1 MTKLVET
8 EYKEWNE
15 ILKKLC
21 TNVRLNISYSWAE
34 NYKDFEYNFSK
45 YKVVLDAITKLTR
58 IGFIQQLT
66 IDAVKSFIQK
76 VVIMSK
82 NILKFELIKAGA
94 YFTKEYD
101 RNIYPPEYNNLCFTL
116 VYIKALRTAVP
127 FILRP
132 NFPVYVFESVADAI
146 LDWSPDY
153 FDGINIQII
162 KNTWE

>member
-1 MTKLVET
+1 MTKSAET

-21 TNVRLNISYSWAE
+21 PDVRLSISYSWAE
-34 NYKDFEYNFSK
+34 NYRDFEYNFSK
-45 YKVVLDAITKLTR
+45 YKVVLDVIIKLTKV
-58 IGFIQQLT
+58 QLT
-66 IDAVKSFIQK
+66 TDTDFIQK
-76 VVIMSK
+76 VCMMSK
-82 NILKFELIKAGA
+82 ILFRSVLNKTKA

-101 RNIYPPEYNNLCFTL
+101 RHMYPPEYNNLSFTL

-127 FILRP
+127 FVFRP

>member
-1 MTKLVET
+1 MTKSAET

-21 TNVRLNISYSWAE
+21 PDVRLGISYSWAE

-45 YKVVLDAITKLTR
+45 YKVVLDAITKITKVGSIQLLT
-58 IGFIQQLT
+58 T
-66 IDAVKSFIQK
+66 DADFIQK
-76 VVIMSK
+76 VCMMSK
-82 NILKFELIKAGA
+82 ILSRSVLDKTNA

-101 RNIYPPEYNNLCFTL
+101 RNMYPPEYNNLSFTL
-116 VYIKALRTAVP
+116 VYIKALRTSVP
-127 FILRP
+127 FVFRR

-146 LDWSPDY
+146 LDWSSDY

>member
-1 MTKLVET
+1 MTKSVET

-21 TNVRLNISYSWAE
+21 PDVCLGISYSWAE
-34 NYKDFEYNFSK
+34 NYRDFEYNFSK
-45 YKVVLDAITKLTR
+45 YKVVLDAITKLTKV
-58 IGFIQQLT
+58 GFIQRLT
-66 IDAVKSFIQK
+66 TDTDFIQK
-76 VVIMSK
+76 VCMMSK
-82 NILKFELIKAGA
+82 ILFRSALNKTKA

-101 RNIYPPEYNNLCFTL
+101 RYMYPPEYNNLSFTL
-116 VYIKALRTAVP
+116 AYIKALRTAVP
-127 FILRP
+127 FVFRP

-146 LDWSPDY
+146 LDWSSDY

>member
-1 MTKLVET
+1 MTKSVET

-21 TNVRLNISYSWAE
+21 PDVRLSISYSWAE
-34 NYKDFEYNFSK
+34 NYRDFEYNFSK
-45 YKVVLDAITKLTR
+45 YKVVLDAITKITKV
-58 IGFIQQLT
+58 GSIQRLAT
-66 IDAVKSFIQK
+66 DADFIQK
-76 VVIMSK
+76 VCMMSK
-82 NILKFELIKAGA
+82 ILFRSELNKTET

-101 RNIYPPEYNNLCFTL
+101 RHMYPPEYNNLSFTL
-116 VYIKALRTAVP
+116 VYIKALRTSVP
-127 FILRP
+127 FVFRR

-146 LDWSPDY
+146 LDWSSDY

>member
-1 MTKLVET
+1 MTKSAET

-21 TNVRLNISYSWAE
+21 PDVRLGISYSWAQ
-34 NYKDFEYNFSK
+34 NYRDFEYNFSK
-45 YKVVLDAITKLTR
+45 YKVVLDAITKLTKVS
-58 IGFIQQLT
+58 FIQRLT
-66 IDAVKSFIQK
+66 TDASFIQK
-76 VVIMSK
+76 VCMMSK
-82 NILKFELIKAGA
+82 ILFRSALNKTNA

-101 RNIYPPEYNNLCFTL
+101 RHMYPPEYNNLSFTL
-116 VYIKALRTAVP
+116 VYIKALRTSVP
-127 FILRP
+127 FVFRR

-146 LDWSPDY
+146 LDWSSDY

>member
-1 MTKLVET
+1 MTKSAET

-21 TNVRLNISYSWAE
+21 PDVRLGISYSWAE

-45 YKVVLDAITKLTR
+45 YKVVLDAITKITKVGSIQLLT
-58 IGFIQQLT
+58 T
-66 IDAVKSFIQK
+66 DADFIQK
-76 VVIMSK
+76 VCMMSK
-82 NILKFELIKAGA
+82 ILSRSVLDKTNA

-101 RNIYPPEYNNLCFTL
+101 RNMYPPEYNNLSFTL
-116 VYIKALRTAVP
+116 AYIKALRTSVP
-127 FILRP
+127 FVFRR

-146 LDWSPDY
+146 LDWSSDY

>member
-21 TNVRLNISYSWAE
+21 PDVRLGISYSWAE

-45 YKVVLDAITKLTR
+45 YKVVLDAITKIIR

-76 VVIMSK
+76 VCIMSK
-82 NILKFELIKAGA
+82 NILKFELIKAEA

-101 RNIYPPEYNNLCFTL
+101 RHMYPPEFKNLSFTL
-116 VYIKALRTAVP
+116 VYIKALRTSVP
-127 FILRP
+127 SVFRR

-146 LDWSPDY
+146 LDWSSDY

>member
-1 MTKLVET
+1 MTKSVET

-21 TNVRLNISYSWAE
+21 PNVRLSISYSWAE
-34 NYKDFEYNFSK
+34 NYRDFEYNFSK
-45 YKVVLDAITKLTR
+45 YKVVLDAITKITKAGSIQRLT
-58 IGFIQQLT
+58 T
-66 IDAVKSFIQK
+66 DADFIQK
-76 VVIMSK
+76 VCMMSK
-82 NILKFELIKAGA
+82 ILFRSALNKTNA

-101 RNIYPPEYNNLCFTL
+101 RHMYPPEYNNLSFTL

-127 FILRP
+127 FVFRP

-146 LDWSPDY
+146 LDWSSDY

>member
-1 MTKLVET
+1 MTKSVET

-21 TNVRLNISYSWAE
+21 PDVRLGISYSWAE
-34 NYKDFEYNFSK
+34 NYRDFEYNFSK
-45 YKVVLDAITKLTR
+45 YKVVLDAITKITKVGSIQRLT
-58 IGFIQQLT
+58 T
-66 IDAVKSFIQK
+66 DAYFIQK
-76 VVIMSK
+76 VCMMSK
-82 NILKFELIKAGA
+82 ILFRSALNKTNT

-101 RNIYPPEYNNLCFTL
+101 RHMYPPEYNNLSFTL

-127 FILRP
+127 FVFRS
-132 NFPVYVFESVADAI
+132 NFPVYVFESVVDAI
-146 LDWSPDY
+146 LDWSSDY

>member
-21 TNVRLNISYSWAE
+21 PDVRLGISYSWAE
-34 NYKDFEYNFSK
+34 NYRDFEYNFSK
-45 YKVVLDAITKLTR
+45 YKVVLDAITKLTKV
-58 IGFIQQLT
+58 GFIQRLT
-66 IDAVKSFIQK
+66 TDADFIQK
-76 VVIMSK
+76 VCMMSK
-82 NILKFELIKAGA
+82 ILFRSALNKTKT

-101 RNIYPPEYNNLCFTL
+101 RHMYPPEYNNLSFTL

-127 FILRP
+127 FVFRP
-132 NFPVYVFESVADAI
+132 NFSVYVFESVADVI
-146 LDWSPDY
+146 LDWSSDY

>member
-1 MTKLVET
+1 MTKSVET

-15 ILKKLC
+15 ILKKLYPD
-21 TNVRLNISYSWAE
+21 VRLSILYSWAE

-45 YKVVLDAITKLTR
+45 YKIVLDEITKLTKV
-58 IGFIQQLT
+58 GFIQRLT
-66 IDAVKSFIQK
+66 TDVVKSFIQK
-76 VVIMSK
+76 VCMMSK
-82 NILKFELIKAGA
+82 ILFRSVLNKTET

-101 RNIYPPEYNNLCFTL
+101 RYMYPPEYNNLSFTL
-116 VYIKALRTAVP
+116 VYIKALRNAVP
-127 FILRP
+127 FVFRL

-146 LDWSPDY
+146 LDWSSDY

>member
-1 MTKLVET
+1 MTKSVET

-21 TNVRLNISYSWAE
+21 PDVRLGISYSWAE
-34 NYKDFEYNFSK
+34 NYRDFEYNFSK
-45 YKVVLDAITKLTR
+45 YKVILDAITKLTKV
-58 IGFIQQLT
+58 GFIQRPT
-66 IDAVKSFIQK
+66 TDTDFIQK
-76 VVIMSK
+76 VCMMSK
-82 NILKFELIKAGA
+82 ILFRSALNKTKA

-101 RNIYPPEYNNLCFTL
+101 RYMYPPEYNNLSFTL

-127 FILRP
+127 FVFRS

-146 LDWSPDY
+146 LDWSSDY

>member
-1 MTKLVET
+1 MTKSVET

-15 ILKKLC
+15 ILKKLSLDA
-21 TNVRLNISYSWAE
+21 RLSISFSWAE
-34 NYKDFEYNFSK
+34 NYRDFEYNFSK

-66 IDAVKSFIQK
+66 TDAVKSFIK
-76 VVIMSK
+76 KICMMSK
-82 NILKFELIKAGA
+82 ILFRSELNK
-94 YFTKEYD
+94 TKEYD
-101 RNIYPPEYNNLCFTL
+101 RHMYPPEYNNLSFTL
-116 VYIKALRTAVP
+116 VYIKALRTSVP
-127 FILRP
+127 FVFRR

-146 LDWSPDY
+146 LDWSSDY

>member
-1 MTKLVET
+1 MTKSVET

-21 TNVRLNISYSWAE
+21 PDVRLGISYSWAE
-34 NYKDFEYNFSK
+34 NYRDFEYNFSK
-45 YKVVLDAITKLTR
+45 YKVVLDAITKLTKV
-58 IGFIQQLT
+58 GSIQRLT
-66 IDAVKSFIQK
+66 TDADFIQK
-76 VVIMSK
+76 VCMMSK
-82 NILKFELIKAGA
+82 ILFRSALNKTKT

-101 RNIYPPEYNNLCFTL
+101 RHMYPPEYNNLSFTL

-127 FILRP
+127 FVFRP

-146 LDWSPDY
+146 LDWSSDY

>member
-1 MTKLVET
+1 MTKSVET

-15 ILKKLC
+15 ILKKLYPD
-21 TNVRLNISYSWAE
+21 VRLSILYSWAE

-45 YKVVLDAITKLTR
+45 YKVVLDAITKLTKV
-58 IGFIQQLT
+58 GFIQRLT
-66 IDAVKSFIQK
+66 TDFIQK
-76 VVIMSK
+76 VCMMSK
-82 NILKFELIKAGA
+82 ILFRSELNKTIA

-101 RNIYPPEYNNLCFTL
+101 RHMYPPEYNNLSFTL
-116 VYIKALRTAVP
+116 VYIKALRNAVP
-127 FILRP
+127 FVFRP

-146 LDWSPDY
+146 LDWSSDY

>member
-1 MTKLVET
+1 MTKSVET

-21 TNVRLNISYSWAE
+21 PDVRLSISYSWAE
-34 NYKDFEYNFSK
+34 NYRDFEYNFSK
-45 YKVVLDAITKLTR
+45 YKVVLDTIIKLTKV
-58 IGFIQQLT
+58 QLT
-66 IDAVKSFIQK
+66 TDTDFIQK
-76 VVIMSK
+76 VCMMSK
-82 NILKFELIKAGA
+82 ILFRSALNKTKA

-101 RNIYPPEYNNLCFTL
+101 RHMYPPEYNNLSFTL

-127 FILRP
+127 FVFRP
-132 NFPVYVFESVADAI
+132 NFLVYVFESVADAI

>member
-1 MTKLVET
+1 MTKSAET

-21 TNVRLNISYSWAE
+21 PDVRLGISYSWAE
-34 NYKDFEYNFSK
+34 NYRDFEYNFSK
-45 YKVVLDAITKLTR
+45 YKVVLDAITKLTKV
-58 IGFIQQLT
+58 GFIQRLAT
-66 IDAVKSFIQK
+66 DADFIQK
-76 VVIMSK
+76 VCMMSK
-82 NILKFELIKAGA
+82 ILFRSALNKTET

-101 RNIYPPEYNNLCFTL
+101 RHMYPPEYNNLSFTL
-116 VYIKALRTAVP
+116 VYIKALRTSVP
-127 FILRP
+127 FVFRR

-146 LDWSPDY
+146 LDLSSDY

>member
-1 MTKLVET
+1 MTKSAET

-21 TNVRLNISYSWAE
+21 PDVRLGISYSWAE
-34 NYKDFEYNFSK
+34 NYRDFEYNFSK
-45 YKVVLDAITKLTR
+45 YKVVLDAITKITKVGSIQLLT
-58 IGFIQQLT
+58 T
-66 IDAVKSFIQK
+66 DADFIQK
-76 VVIMSK
+76 VCMMSK
-82 NILKFELIKAGA
+82 ILSRSVLDKTNA

-101 RNIYPPEYNNLCFTL
+101 RNMYPPEYNNLSFTL
-116 VYIKALRTAVP
+116 VYIKALRTSVP
-127 FILRP
+127 FVFRR

-146 LDWSPDY
+146 LDWSSDY

>member
-1 MTKLVET
+1 MTKSVET

-21 TNVRLNISYSWAE
+21 PDVRLGISYSWAE
-34 NYKDFEYNFSK
+34 NYRDFEYNFSK
-45 YKVVLDAITKLTR
+45 YKVVLDAITTLTKV
-58 IGFIQQLT
+58 GFIQRLT
-66 IDAVKSFIQK
+66 TDTDFIQK
-76 VVIMSK
+76 VCMMSK
-82 NILKFELIKAGA
+82 ILFRSALNKTKA

-101 RNIYPPEYNNLCFTL
+101 RHMYPPEYNNLSFTL

-127 FILRP
+127 FVFRP

>member
-1 MTKLVET
+1 MTKSAET

-21 TNVRLNISYSWAE
+21 PDVRLSISYSWAE
-34 NYKDFEYNFSK
+34 NYRDFEYNFSK
-45 YKVVLDAITKLTR
+45 YKVVLDAIIKLTKV
-58 IGFIQQLT
+58 GFIQQLT
-66 IDAVKSFIQK
+66 TDTDFIQK
-76 VVIMSK
+76 VCMMSK
-82 NILKFELIKAGA
+82 ILFRSALNKTKA

-101 RNIYPPEYNNLCFTL
+101 RHMYPPEYNNLSFTL

-127 FILRP
+127 FVFRS

>member
-1 MTKLVET
+1 MTKSVET

-21 TNVRLNISYSWAE
+21 PDVRLGISYSWAE

-45 YKVVLDAITKLTR
+45 YKVVLDAITKITKVDSIQLLT
-58 IGFIQQLT
+58 T
-66 IDAVKSFIQK
+66 DADFIQK
-76 VVIMSK
+76 VCMMSK
-82 NILKFELIKAGA
+82 ILSRSVLDKTNA

-101 RNIYPPEYNNLCFTL
+101 RNMYPPEYNNLSFTL
-116 VYIKALRTAVP
+116 VYIKALRTSVP
-127 FILRP
+127 FVFRR

-146 LDWSPDY
+146 LDWSSDY

>member
-1 MTKLVET
+1 MTKSAET

-15 ILKKLC
+15 ILNKLC
-21 TNVRLNISYSWAE
+21 LDVRLSISYSWAE
-34 NYKDFEYNFSK
+34 NYRDFEYNFSK
-45 YKVVLDAITKLTR
+45 YKVVLDAITKLTKVR
-58 IGFIQQLT
+58 LT
-66 IDAVKSFIQK
+66 TDTDFIQK
-76 VVIMSK
+76 VCMMSK
-82 NILKFELIKAGA
+82 ILFRSALNKTKA

-101 RNIYPPEYNNLCFTL
+101 RYMYPPEYNNLSFTL

-127 FILRP
+127 FVFRS

-146 LDWSPDY
+146 LDWSSDY

>member
-1 MTKLVET
+1 MTKSAET

-21 TNVRLNISYSWAE
+21 PDVRLGISYSWAE

-45 YKVVLDAITKLTR
+45 YKVVLDEITKLTN
-58 IGFIQQLT
+58 ISFTLQLT
-66 IDAVKSFIQK
+66 TDADFIQK
-76 VVIMSK
+76 VCMMSK
-82 NILKFELIKAGA
+82 ILARSVLDKTNA

-101 RNIYPPEYNNLCFTL
+101 RHMYPPEYNNLSFTL
-116 VYIKALRTAVP
+116 VYIKALRTSVP
-127 FILRP
+127 FVFRR
-132 NFPVYVFESVADAI
+132 NFPVYVFESVADVI
-146 LDWSPDY
+146 LDWSSDY

>member
-1 MTKLVET
+1 MTKSAET

-21 TNVRLNISYSWAE
+21 PDVRLGISYSWAE

-45 YKVVLDAITKLTR
+45 YKIVLDEITKLTR

-66 IDAVKSFIQK
+66 IDVIQK
-76 VVIMSK
+76 VCMMSK
-82 NILKFELIKAGA
+82 ILFRSELNKTTA

-101 RNIYPPEYNNLCFTL
+101 RHMYPPEYNNLSFTL

-127 FILRP
+127 FVFRP

-146 LDWSPDY
+146 LDWSSDY

>member
-1 MTKLVET
+1 MTKSVET

-21 TNVRLNISYSWAE
+21 PDVRLGISYSWAE

-45 YKVVLDAITKLTR
+45 YKVVLDAITKITNVGSIQLLT
-58 IGFIQQLT
+58 T
-66 IDAVKSFIQK
+66 DADFIQK
-76 VVIMSK
+76 VCMMSK
-82 NILKFELIKAGA
+82 ILSRSVLDKTNA
-94 YFTKEYD
+94 YFTKDYD
-101 RNIYPPEYNNLCFTL
+101 RNMYPPEYNNLSFTL
-116 VYIKALRTAVP
+116 VYIKALRTSVP
-127 FILRP
+127 FVFRR

-146 LDWSPDY
+146 LDWSSDY

>member
-1 MTKLVET
+1 MTKSVET

-15 ILKKLC
+15 ILKKLSLDA
-21 TNVRLNISYSWAE
+21 RLSISFSWAE
-34 NYKDFEYNFSK
+34 NYRDFEYSFSK

-58 IGFIQQLT
+58 ISVIQRLT
-66 IDAVKSFIQK
+66 TDVVKSFIQK
-76 VVIMSK
+76 VCMMSK
-82 NILKFELIKAGA
+82 ILFRFELNKTET

-101 RNIYPPEYNNLCFTL
+101 RHMYPPEYNNLSFTL
-116 VYIKALRTAVP
+116 VYIKALRTSVP
-127 FILRP
+127 FVFRP

-146 LDWSPDY
+146 LDWSSDY

>member
-1 MTKLVET
+1 MTKSVET

-21 TNVRLNISYSWAE
+21 PDVRLGISYSWAE
-34 NYKDFEYNFSK
+34 NYRDFEYNFSK
-45 YKVVLDAITKLTR
+45 YKVVLDVITKLTR

-66 IDAVKSFIQK
+66 TDADFIQK
-76 VVIMSK
+76 VCMMSK
-82 NILKFELIKAGA
+82 ILFRSALNKTNA

-101 RNIYPPEYNNLCFTL
+101 RHMYPPEYNNLSFTL
-116 VYIKALRTAVP
+116 VYIKALRTSVP
-127 FILRP
+127 FVFRR
-132 NFPVYVFESVADAI
+132 NFTVYVFESVADAI
-146 LDWSPDY
+146 LDWSFDY